1 MKKNDGFFA
10 DVCRLEIQLLDRNLM
25 RTYLQTWT
33 ETPGGGGIKIN
44 FKEIKSN

>member
-1 MKKNDGFFA
+1 MMKNDGSFA

-33 ETPGGGGIKIN
+33 ETPSSGGININ